1 MILTDLYNYLFTE
14 IGEDDETDTDE
25 LDTEQGQESD
35 KEEVSETDNYTQRM
49 QMLAER
55 ENEMNDLIQARE
67 DLEYLLSNPRI
78 AQIIAEGDTAEQQ
91 AVKQP
96 VKEIDPNTDPTGY
109 LKQLVA
115 ETVRSEVSGI
125 IKSELGGLQSTLQ
138 PLLQDNYEK
147 QAIQEFEIIRQRY
160 PTQKGVGLNSVLN
173 TLSRHPTLTMEDAFL
188 LNVQKAGAVNT
199 GKKPPI
205 LERSSKR
212 TTSTTQE
219 SKALADK
226 GKSLRDRAVEQE
238 KQGLGI
244 RALAMKF
251 LKGET

>member
-1 MILTDLYNYLFTE
+1 MIIVDLYNMLFTE
-14 IGEDDETDTDE
+14 IDNKEETDADE
-25 LDTEQGQESD
+25 LDTEQGQESEE
-35 KEEVSETDNYTQRM
+35 EEVSEDDNYTQRM
-49 QMLAER
+49 QALSER
-55 ENEMNDLIQARE
+55 EDEMNDLIQARE
-67 DLEYLLSNPRI
+67 DLDYLLSNPRI
-78 AQIIAEGDTAEQQ
+78 AAIIAEGNGEQS

-96 VKEIDPNTDPTGY
+96 VKEIDPDTDPTGY
-109 LKQLVA
+109 LERLVENA
-115 ETVRSEVSGI
+115 IERKVSGI
-125 IKSELGGLQSTLQ
+125 IKTELGGLQSSLQ

-160 PTQKGVGLNSVLN
+160 PMQKGVGLNSVLN

-188 LNVQKAGAVNT
+188 LNAQKSGTVNT

-212 TTSTTQE
+212 ATSTTQE
-219 SKALADK
+219 SKVLADK

-251 LKGET
+251 LKGES

>member
-1 MILTDLYNYLFTE
+1 MMLLFDLYNYLFTE
-14 IGEDDETDTDE
+14 IGDEDETETDE
-25 LDTEQGQESD
+25 LDSEQGQES
-35 KEEVSETDNYTQRM
+35 EEEGDSDIDDYTQRM
-49 QMLAER
+49 QALAER
-55 ENEMNDLIQARE
+55 EAEINDLIQARE
-67 DLEYLLSNPRI
+67 DLDYLLSNPKI
-78 AQIIAEGDTAEQQ
+78 AAIIAEDDNEQP
-91 AVKQP
+91 VIKQP
-96 VKEIDPNTDPTGY
+96 AKEIDPNTDPTGY

-115 ETVRSEVSGI
+115 DTVRSEVSGI

-147 QAIQEFEIIRQRY
+147 QAIQEFEIVKQKY
-160 PTQKGVGLNSVLN
+160 PTQKGVTMNGVLN

-188 LNVQKAGAVNT
+188 LNAQKSGMVNA

-226 GKSLRDRAVEQE
+226 TKSLRERAVEQE

-251 LKGET
+251 LKGES

>member
-1 MILTDLYNYLFTE
+1 MLLLDLYNILFAE
-14 IGEDDETDTDE
+14 IGEDEETDTDE
-25 LDTEQGQESD
+25 LDTEQGQESGE
-35 KEEVSETDNYTQRM
+35 EEVSEEANYTQRM
-49 QMLAER
+49 QSLAER
-55 ENEMNDLIQARE
+55 EDEMNDLIQARE
-67 DLEYLLSNPRI
+67 DLDYLLSNPRI
-78 AQIIAEGDTAEQQ
+78 AQIISEGDEGQP
-91 AVKQP
+91 VKQQT
-96 VKEIDPNTDPTGY
+96 KEIDPNTDPTGY

-160 PTQKGVGLNSVLN
+160 PIQKGVGLNSVLN

-188 LNVQKAGAVNT
+188 LNAQKSGTVNT

>member
-1 MILTDLYNYLFTE
+1 MIIVDLYNVLFTE
-14 IGEDDETDTDE
+14 IGEDEETDADE
-25 LDTEQGQESD
+25 LDTEQGLESEE
-35 KEEVSETDNYTQRM
+35 EEVSEVDNYTQRM
-49 QMLAER
+49 QALSER

-67 DLEYLLSNPRI
+67 DLDYLLSNPRI
-78 AQIIAEGDTAEQQ
+78 AQIIAEGNATEQP
-91 AVKQP
+91 VRQP
-96 VKEIDPNTDPTGY
+96 VKEIDPNADPTGY

-147 QAIQEFEIIRQRY
+147 QAIQEFEIVKGKY

-188 LNVQKAGAVNT
+188 LNAQKSGTVNA

>member
-1 MILTDLYNYLFTE
+1 MVIVDLYNFLFTE
-14 IGEDDETDTDE
+14 IGEDEETDADE
-25 LDTEQGQESD
+25 LDTEQGLESEE
-35 KEEVSETDNYTQRM
+35 EEVSEGDNYTQRM
-49 QMLAER
+49 QALSER

-67 DLEYLLSNPRI
+67 DLDYLLSNPRI
-78 AQIIAEGDTAEQQ
+78 AQIIAEGNATEQP
-91 AVKQP
+91 VRQP
-96 VKEIDPNTDPTGY
+96 VKEIDPNADPTGY

-147 QAIQEFEIIRQRY
+147 QAIQEFEIVKGKY

-188 LNVQKAGAVNT
+188 LNAQKSGTVNA

>member
-1 MILTDLYNYLFTE
+1 MIIVDLYKYLFTE
-14 IGEDDETDTDE
+14 IGDEETDADE
-25 LDTEQGQESD
+25 LDSEQGLESEE
-35 KEEVSETDNYTQRM
+35 EEVSETDNYTQRM
-49 QMLAER
+49 QALAER

-67 DLEYLLSNPRI
+67 DLDYLLSNPRI
-78 AQIIAEGDTAEQQ
+78 AQIISEGDGEQP
-91 AVKQP
+91 AVRQP
-96 VKEIDPNTDPTGY
+96 LKEIDPNADPTGY

-125 IKSELGGLQSTLQ
+125 IKTELGGLQSTLQ

-188 LNVQKAGAVNT
+188 LNVQKSGTVNA

-226 GKSLRDRAVEQE
+226 GKSLRDRAIEQE